1 VYLLDTDICSYF
13 LRGRY
18 GLKEKFE
25 SISAGGL
32 HVSRVTVA
40 ELLVLAHKNPG
51 SRISTRAVAELATA
65 LVFID
70 IDDAAWAAFSVLKA
84 RLLQAGLPRGDFD
97 ILQAS
102 IALTRDLTLV
112 TNNEDDYRPMGI
124 RVENWVPRVP

>member
-1 VYLLDTDICSYF
+1 
-13 LRGRY
+13 
-18 GLKEKFE
+18 
-25 SISAGGL
+25 
-32 HVSRVTVA
+32 
-40 ELLVLAHKNPG
+40 
-51 SRISTRAVAELATA
+51 
-65 LVFID
+65 VFID